1 MNRWQRWR
9 QQRRWKRAA
18 RKHPDPLREFVYM
31 DDVSVYS
38 LVASQVGL
46 IVTELTET
54 QATSLQSEVSAGVG
68 ATMPFAKAEA
78 GSKVQAGE
86 NHSSQV
92 LRKAIIQTTFKQL
105 HEAASGSGTLGV
117 RVIDTATVP
126 RVQAVE
132 DIRRLAGA
140 EQGSSWV
147 FRPEDLCRGDL
158 VEMDVEL
165 EAEPIYQA
173 SAVISG
179 MLDIVQDDPT
189 AFGLQDLGEMGQLRL
204 VSRMLDKVLAGL
216 VPVRGRCLHYVAMEV
231 DGQDWLVHQKLASQ
245 LTGEA
250 TVRPVFIVGVAQQAL
265 FWKDVRRVLFSR
277 SNYRVL
283 ARLSAGAIQ
292 KSWTPVKLVDV
303 IGGVIPDF
311 AATMDTM
318 NRTVLSA
325 MSTAVAARSTDPRAM
340 QVNAAKRTYASLLA
354 ARCGIDVSD
363 NDLGA
368 AGLLDTPSVSADV
381 TVLDWRE
388 LLAPIAAYVQERSQ
402 TPIDRETAADYRV
415 AAISSAGLLE
425 HSVSSASPAPEA
437 EPPGDRFLDSEIVA
451 VYW

>member
-9 QQRRWKRAA
+9 QRRRWKAA
-18 RKHPDPLREFVYM
+18 RRHSEPLREFVYM

-54 QATSLQSEVSAGVG
+54 QATSLQSEVSAGAG
-68 ATMPFAKAEA
+68 ATMPFAKAEV

-92 LRKAIIQTTFKQL
+92 LRKAVIQSTFKQL
-105 HEAASGSGTLGV
+105 HEVASDSGTLGV
-117 RVIDTATVP
+117 RATGAAAPPTV
-126 RVQAVE
+126 RGLE
-132 DIRRLAGA
+132 GIRRLADA
-140 EQGSSWV
+140 EQGSPWV
-147 FRPEDLCRGDL
+147 FRPEDLSRGDL
-158 VEMDVEL
+158 VEVDVEL

-179 MLDIVQDDPT
+179 MLEIVQDDP
-189 AFGLQDLGEMGQLRL
+189 AGFGLRDLGEMAQLRL

-216 VPVRGRCLHYVAMEV
+216 VPVRGRCLHYLAVEV
-231 DGQDWLVHQKLASQ
+231 DGQDWLVHQELASQ
-245 LTGEA
+245 LAGEA
-250 TVRPVFIVGVAQQAL
+250 IVRPVFVVGVAQQAL
-265 FWKDVRRVLFSR
+265 FWKDVRRVLFSG
-277 SNYRVL
+277 SNYRVM
-283 ARLSAGAIQ
+283 ARLSDGAIQ
-292 KSWTPVKLVDV
+292 QRWTPVKLVDV

-325 MSTAVAARSTDPRAM
+325 MSSAVAARSTDPRAV
-340 QVNAAKRTYASLLA
+340 QVNAAKCTYASLLA

-363 NDLGA
+363 QDLVA
-368 AGLLDTPSVSADV
+368 AGLLDPPSVGASES
-381 TVLDWRE
+381 VLDWRE
-388 LLAPIAAYVQERSQ
+388 MLAPIAEYVQERSGQ
-402 TPIDRETAADYRV
+402 EIDRETTADYRV
-415 AAISSAGLLE
+415 AAITASGLLE
-425 HSVSSASPAPEA
+425 RTAVPSSPATADGPSGE
-437 EPPGDRFLDSEIVA
+437 RFLDSEIVA